1 MFMGNRSLGTK
12 CVHGKGYVDS
22 STGAFIVPI
31 YQTAIF
37 LHPDGSPLSPRGRPL
52 KYSRE
57 DNPTL
62 LEVESKIALLEGGE
76 DGLVF
81 SSGMAAASSMFLW
94 RLRAGGEIVVPLDLY
109 GVTVYFLKQ
118 LEKFGVKVKIADP
131 GTDNLVRAITSE
143 TSLVFLESLSNP
155 LVLLYDV
162 EEVAEAAREAG
173 ALLAVDNT
181 FATPVNFRP
190 LEHGADVVV
199 HSATKYLNGHNDVIA
214 GAIVGRGKEVNEIW
228 EWRRYLGGCL
238 DPHSAFLLDRGLKT
252 LEVRVR
258 RQNESASKL
267 ASFLAS
273 LDKIRKVYYPGL
285 DTHPHHHLAKRYLR
299 GYGGIISFELD
310 CDLKSTLGFM
320 KDLKVIRRAP
330 SLGGT
335 ESLVMHP
342 ATSSHKDLTPEERQ
356 KLGITDSLVRL
367 SVGLED
373 VEDIEE
379 DIAQAISKI

>member
-1 MFMGNRSLGTK
+1 MFMGDRRLGTE

-22 STGAFIVPI
+22 STGSFIVPI

-37 LHPDGSPLSPRGRPL
+37 LYPDGSPLSPRGRPL

-62 LEVESKIALLEGGE
+62 LEVEEKIALLEGGE

-81 SSGMAAASSMFLW
+81 SSGMAAASTLFLW
-94 RLRAGGEIVVPLDLY
+94 RLKASGEVVVPLDLY
-109 GVTVYFLKQ
+109 GVTIYFLKQ
-118 LEKFGVKVKIADP
+118 LEKFGIRVKISDP
-131 GTDNLVRAITSE
+131 GTENLVEAISRDTA
-143 TSLVFLESLSNP
+143 LVFLESLSNP
-155 LVLLYDV
+155 LVYLYDV
-162 EEVAEAAREAG
+162 EEVAEKAG
-173 ALLAVDNT
+173 EVGAFLAVDNT

-190 LEHGADVVV
+190 LEHGADLVV
-199 HSATKYLNGHNDVIA
+199 HSATKYLNGHNDIIA
-214 GAIVGRGKEVNEIW
+214 GAIVGRSKEVNEIW

-238 DPHSAFLLDRGLKT
+238 DPHSAFLLDRGIKT

-258 RQNESASKL
+258 RQNESASKV

-273 LDKIRKVYYPGL
+273 LDKVRRVYYPGL
-285 DTHPHHHLAKRYLR
+285 DTHPHHGLAKKYLR
-299 GYGGIISFELD
+299 GYGGIVSFELD
-310 CDLKSTLGFM
+310 CDLNSTLEFM
-320 KDLKVIRRAP
+320 KRLRVIRRAP

-335 ESLVMHP
+335 ESLIIHP
-342 ATSSHKDLTPEERQ
+342 ATSSHKDLTSEERQ

-373 VEDIEE
+373 VEDIVE
-379 DIAQAISKI
+379 DIGQAISST